1 MLMFTFFHL
10 LFDHF
15 QFTLTWT
22 YLSRFLCN
30 LYSIE
35 LYFHLQSHTQLGVV
49 FWFGSASSVFLELLV
64 HSSLVAYCVPTDL
77 GSSSFSVIFAFLPL
91 MGFSRQEYWSD
102 LPFPSPVDHILSEL
116 STMSCPSWVALHDMA
131 YSLIDLDKAV
141 NLMII
146 LVSLLWFWFSF
157 CLSTDG

>member
-64 HSSLVAYCVPTDL
+64 HSSLVAYWAPNNL
-77 GSSSFSVIFAFLPL
+77 GCSSFRVIVFLPFDTFHGL
-91 MGFSRQEYWSD
+91 LETRILKGFAIPFSSGPHFVKTLHHDLSVLGGPTWHGSWFHWVRQGYGPYD
-102 LPFPSPVDHILSEL
+102 QI
-116 STMSCPSWVALHDMA
+116 
-131 YSLIDLDKAV
+131 
-141 NLMII
+141 
-146 LVSLLWFWFSF
+146 
-157 CLSTDG
+157 G